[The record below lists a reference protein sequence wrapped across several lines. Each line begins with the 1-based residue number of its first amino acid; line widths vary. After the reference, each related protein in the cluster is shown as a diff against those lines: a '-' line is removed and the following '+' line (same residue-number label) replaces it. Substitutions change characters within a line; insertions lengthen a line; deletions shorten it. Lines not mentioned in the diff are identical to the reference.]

1 MRVRAWNEYEP
12 QGIKNPIRV
21 IEEAL
26 AVTRMNIP
34 GYKWVHMY
42 RPTRRFTE
50 GQDFTDFVEIDYRQP
65 ALDWTAVFATEICS
79 PVATNLGMFRKA
91 YPAVHFVMTYAPAE
105 DENGENRDRERDD
118 DGGCSDRRK
127 RTRSGSDAQDDEGDA
142 SGVADA
148 TSEPDEGDGDGDG
161 EAGVSTGVSIGD
173 VCDVATEEG
182 LKAWLRGRFGDSF
195 RCRVSFRKARTK
207 GNRQAY
213 VQVKCGLGPSDHRKP
228 DRRTADD
235 AKRRKGNSAKVD
247 CGWRLGFHHTEDS
260 GKCIQD

>member
-1 MRVRAWNEYEP
+1 VRVRASNEYEP
-12 QGIKNPIRV
+12 QGIKNPFRV
-21 IEEAL
+21 LEEAL
-26 AVTRMNIP
+26 AAMRMSIP

-79 PVATNLGMFRKA
+79 PVATNLGIYPKA
-91 YPAVHFVMTYAPAE
+91 YRAVHFVMTYAPAE

-118 DGGCSDRRK
+118 DGGFSYRRK
-127 RTRSGSDAQDDEGDA
+127 RTRSRSDAQDDEGDDSVTA
-142 SGVADA
+142 EA
-148 TSEPDEGDGDGDG
+148 TSEPDEGDE
-161 EAGVSTGVSIGD
+161 EAEVSIGD

-195 RCRVSFRKARTK
+195 RCRVSFRKARAE
-207 GNRQAY
+207 GNRRAY
-213 VQVKCGLGPSDHRKP
+213 VQVKCGLGPSDHSKP
-228 DRRTADD
+228 DRRTAVD

-247 CGWRLGFHHTEDS
+247 GECGNSPIGSAGYFRWA
-260 GKCIQD
+260 